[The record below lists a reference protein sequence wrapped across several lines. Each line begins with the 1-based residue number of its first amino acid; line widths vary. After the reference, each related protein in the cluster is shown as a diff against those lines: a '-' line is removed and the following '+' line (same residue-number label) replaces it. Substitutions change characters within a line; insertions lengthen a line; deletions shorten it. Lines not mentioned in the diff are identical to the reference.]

1 LWAVVLLTAAL
12 SRGAIGQYLAVVQSS
27 PTGLHASFASAG
39 AFGLCPYLL
48 LGEFPAARNAVVL
61 SADVFLAL
69 TAVCAGVAYI
79 CRREYTLGEPV

>member
-1 LWAVVLLTAAL
+1 MLLTAAL

-27 PTGLHASFASAG
+27 PTGLHASLASAG

-48 LGEFPAARNAVVL
+48 LGEFPAARDVVVM
-61 SADVFLAL
+61 SADVLLAL
-69 TAVCAGVAYI
+69 TMVWAGVTYV